1 MGMDHIT
8 EKEFAYSLLPKEL
21 NNAEYNKRLNESR
34 IIEAPDLEVTRGDA
48 ARILHLFV
56 KNVLGIKDIEDITPA
71 EVLRDLYDCRV
82 CVNHIAQVYLRG
94 LMQGVKIPE
103 VGKDF
108 EIFDSKG
115 LLSRQEATEIADKVR
130 QLWSDNDK

>member
-1 MGMDHIT
+1 MEGIT

-21 NNAEYNKRLNESR
+21 RNSEYINKLKESR
-34 IIEAPDLEVTRGDA
+34 IIEAPDLEVTRSDA

-56 KNVLGIKDIEDITPA
+56 KNVLEIRDIEDITPA
-71 EVLRDLYDCRV
+71 GVLRDLYDCRV

-94 LMQGVKIPE
+94 LMQGVRIPDI
-103 VGKDF
+103 GTDF

-115 LLSRQEATEIADKVR
+115 LLSRQEAAVIAEKVW
-130 QLWSDNDK
+130 LLKA